1 MNPSIRSRF
10 AFSLG
15 ANAFK
20 ALIGFVTGMMVARG
34 LGPEQYGKMMFLL
47 GTFTALRQ
55 LLDLGSST
63 AFFTFLSQ
71 KPRSL
76 RYVAWFSGW
85 LGLQFLLPLLAV
97 GILFP
102 ADWIELIWK
111 GEQRSLVVMAFLA
124 AYTQSTLWSIM
135 MQMGES
141 QRLTRLVQ
149 ALAAAVTLFHFL
161 LVGASWWLKWLDIR
175 LILVAMVLE
184 WALAAALVVR
194 HLRFPAASGEDSF
207 SDVLKEFG
215 RYCLPMIPY
224 SWIGFVY
231 EFADR
236 WLLQNFGGSVHQAY
250 YAVAFQFGAI
260 AAIATSSILN
270 VFWKEIA
277 EAHQKG
283 NMERV
288 AVLYRKVSRGLFF
301 VASAVAGFL
310 VPWSE
315 DILRLTLGSA
325 YQGGAA
331 ALTIMF
337 LYPLHQSMG
346 QIGGTMLYATGRV
359 RAQVVIGMLFMA
371 ASIVI
376 TYFVLAPADAK
387 PPGFGMGAAGLA
399 GKMVVMQLLAVNVV
413 AFYLAKSL
421 KISFDWTYQP
431 LSGLGCLGIGW
442 LAHGAS
448 QWLSGTGANIWIG
461 MLVAAALYFAMICAL
476 IWLKPT
482 LVGLERKEIALAVSG
497 LAPAGFRRGI
507 H

>member
-1 MNPSIRSRF
+1 
-10 AFSLG
+10 
-15 ANAFK
+15 
-20 ALIGFVTGMMVARG
+20 MMVARG

-71 KPRSL
+71 KPRS
-76 RYVAWFSGW
+76 RKYVAWFSGW
-85 LGLQFLLPLLAV
+85 LGVQFLVPLLAI
-97 GILFP
+97 GLLFP
-102 ADWIELIWK
+102 SAWIDLIWK
-111 GEQRSLVVMAFLA
+111 GEQRFLVVLAFLA
-124 AYTQSTLWSIM
+124 AYMQSTLWSIL

-149 ALAAAVTLFHFL
+149 GLAAAVAIFHFM
-161 LVGASWWLKWLDIR
+161 LVAFSWWLEWLDIR
-175 LILVAMVLE
+175 LILLAMIFEWLVAAVLV
-184 WALAAALVVR
+184 ARNL
-194 HLRFPAASGEDSF
+194 SF
-207 SDVLKEFG
+207 AEVGNDDGFIDVLKEFG

-224 SWIGFVY
+224 TWVGFAY

-277 EAHQKG
+277 EAHQQG
-283 NMERV
+283 QMEHV
-288 AVLYRKVSRGLFF
+288 ATLYRRVSRGMFF
-301 VASAVAGFL
+301 VAATVAGFL

-315 DILRLTLGSA
+315 AILRLTLGQA
-325 YQGGAA
+325 YLGGAA

-346 QIGGTMLYATGRV
+346 QIGSAMLYATGRV
-359 RAQVVIGMLFMA
+359 RAQVVIGILFMV
-371 ASIVI
+371 ASIVV
-376 TYFVLAPADAK
+376 TYLVLAPPDAI
-387 PPGFGMGAAGLA
+387 PFGLGLGAAGLA
-399 GKMVVMQLLAVNVV
+399 GKMVIMQLLAVNVV

-421 KISFDWTYQP
+421 KIPFDWTYQP
-431 LSGLGCLGIGW
+431 LSCLGCLGIGW
-442 LAHGAS
+442 LAYATA
-448 QWLSGTGANIWIG
+448 QWLPGAAANALIG
-461 MLVAAALYFAMICAL
+461 MPAAAVLYVGMVCAL
-476 IWLKPT
+476 VWLKPT
-482 LVGLERKEIALAVSG
+482 L
-497 LAPAGFRRGI
+497 AGFERNELIRMMSRFIPTGFFRDS